1 MNPIVQTLIICF
13 AVAAPLLLIA
23 GAWAYQIFALKR
35 ELDHVETRLA
45 ERITRVE
52 TDVRALQTTLQNFSR
67 DVERVLGKLDERTGP
82 PAK

>member
-13 AVAAPLLLIA
+13 AVATPLLLIA